1 MRRISDEHQ
10 NAPPFIMNASAGDK
24 KKTNEDQQQLE
35 KLLEENLRL

>member
-10 NAPPFIMNASAGDK
+10 NAPFIMNASAGDK